1 MNEHQ
6 HSGENIDGR
15 RDSPLASAG
24 GNSPVLGSPV
34 LDSGRSAA
42 LDRSGPQQFGDRR
55 APSHAE
61 VPHRMATRRDETR
74 RAGEHQYEYE
84 RGVRRPPDT
93 HEDYNPL
100 IVAASIGGGAVFGW
114 LLARLSSPHGRE
126 HHWYQD
132 SRSGPQRQSR
142 EHRSYERDT
151 YDGRGTGH
159 ASSPARSVETD
170 ETWNLIA
177 SDKVEGTAV
186 YDRKGERLGSVYNF
200 MVGKRSGQVAYAV
213 MSFGGWL
220 GMGQSYHPLP
230 WDTLRYD
237 TDLGGYI
244 VSLDKDRLRS
254 APSHTADQDTSSD
267 ASYWRRVKDYWA

>member
-6 HSGENIDGR
+6 HSGENIGGR

-24 GNSPVLGSPV
+24 GNSPVLGSPI
-34 LDSGRSAA
+34 LDSGRSA
-42 LDRSGPQQFGDRR
+42 LDGSGSQQFGDRR

-61 VPHRMATRRDETR
+61 VPHRMAARRDETR
-74 RAGEHQYEYE
+74 GAGEHQYEYG
-84 RGVRRPPDT
+84 RGIRRPPDT
-93 HEDYNPL
+93 QENYNPM
-100 IVAASIGGGAVFGW
+100 IVAASVGGGAVFGW
-114 LLARLSSPHGRE
+114 LLARLSSPHRRE
-126 HHWYQD
+126 RHSYQD
-132 SRSGPQRQSR
+132 SRSGPQRHSR
-142 EHRSYERDT
+142 EHTTYERDT
-151 YDGRGTGH
+151 YDGRGTGY

-237 TDLGGYI
+237 TDLGGY
-244 VSLDKDRLRS
+244 VLSLDKDRLRS
-254 APSHTADQDTSSD
+254 APSHRADQDTSSD
-267 ASYWRRVKDYWA
+267 ASYWRRVKEYWA